1 MGIITAKSNDPLY
14 RLDQIY
20 DDIYSSKYPN
30 AASVMNDPLRGPL
43 QNLYDCN
50 LNMYD
55 THKIQFAKPQGI
67 GVVNT
72 GVSILE
78 PETFYVYEGD
88 GDKVLFPKES
98 IFVPGLM
105 EITGVYPEGILIGLL
120 DCKLRDKE
128 YRKEHPYTLYSQ
140 MLYLARSYIRVN
152 YGFSVLD
159 YPNSKYGHGYGTYLH
174 TLPEYFAIKK
184 LIDSD
189 ITAEE
194 FERDLDTALPSD
206 TEYIFKDKDNFLK
219 VMNSYNYEK
228 IYKYFMNVPQIVFD
242 KEPVITATG
251 TFIPRDNSKYHR
263 EDYYS
268 KDNDPML
275 GFGGYDYSEE
285 KVDNPNNEFED
296 KYKDLR
302 KEEIKENEKALKQ
315 ISEDIISDLLDNS
328 SKKTNK
334 SSEEII
340 DYILDANSM
349 KFKNDLDEDK
359 NPKPGREFHVY
370 MYNCFED
377 EDLDEIG
384 LCIDAKSTK
393 TQLDIQANYI
403 YTTNTHYVS
412 TDLIR
417 RGYRIFIHMD
427 KDRVYEI
434 KIGENDWTDR
444 EIKWA
449 HKLETFL
456 YNGEMK

>member
-1 MGIITAKSNDPLY
+1 MGIITANSNDPLY
-14 RLDQIY
+14 RLEQIY
-20 DDIYSSKYPN
+20 EDVYKAKYPN
-30 AASVMNDPLRGPL
+30 EASVINDPLRGPL

-72 GVSILE
+72 GVAILE
-78 PETFYVYEGD
+78 PETFYIYEGD
-88 GDKVLFPKES
+88 GDKILFPKES

-128 YRKEHPYTLYSQ
+128 YRKNHPYTLYTQ
-140 MLYLARSYIRVN
+140 MLYMARAYIRVI
-152 YGFSVLD
+152 YGFNNVSN
-159 YPNSKYGHGYGTYLH
+159 PESKYGHGYGTYLH
-174 TLPEYFAIKK
+174 IIPEYFAIKK

-194 FERDLDTALPSD
+194 LEKDLDAPLPSD
-206 TEYIFKDKDNFLK
+206 TGYIFKDKDNFLK

-228 IYKYFMNVPQIVFD
+228 IYKYFMSVPQITF
-242 KEPVITATG
+242 KEEPKIVG
-251 TFIPRDNSKYHR
+251 REESYNR

-275 GFGGYDYSEE
+275 GTHTPCSERE
-285 KVDNPNNEFED
+285 IPSINTEFEE
-296 KYKDLR
+296 KYKDMR
-302 KEEIKENEKALKQ
+302 KEEIKENEESLKE
-315 ISEDIISDLLDNS
+315 SSNEIISN
-328 SKKTNK
+328 
-334 SSEEII
+334 
-340 DYILDANSM
+340 ILDAHSV

-359 NPKPGREFHVY
+359 NPKSGREFHVY

-417 RGYRIFIHMD
+417 KGYRIFIHMD
-427 KDRVYEI
+427 KDRVHEI